1 MNATVKAIK
10 KNLESVLSKVAGIEV
25 EITFARTNM
34 VTICWDSENET
45 AFEKLQK
52 YFDGKLYGYEYDAE
66 CELSVCCLNYK

>member
-34 VTICWDSENET
+34 VTICWDGENET

-52 YFDGKLYGYEYDAE
+52 YLTVSYTDMNMTQNVNCPFVA
-66 CELSVCCLNYK
+66 